1 MAKCEEIMNI
11 LKKIFIKD
19 ADTKEDINKLPE
31 FGVSEV
37 TNMQTMN
44 YKVYHFKAW
53 EKIVYF
59 LLAFLIGAF
68 VGFLFY
74 GNLAK
79 DEYGEPTLMTH
90 ILNIAIPTIVGLIA
104 GKLFLPVRQKQII
117 EKRRRNL
124 RDQFRDMLEGLV
136 TSLGAGNNVP
146 DSFSA
151 VYNDLKIQYD
161 SDAYIIKELEII
173 LEGIRHNV
181 PVENILMDFGVRSG
195 IPDIETFANV
205 FNISYR
211 KGGNIKDVIRNTHNI
226 ISEKIEIAED
236 IETTVTSGK
245 MDQKIMLILP
255 IALISIIKF
264 MSPEF
269 AENFTTPTGV
279 ISTTIAIVCFIGAYF
294 LGKTMLD
301 IKV

>member
-1 MAKCEEIMNI
+1 MKSIFVKKNDVKESPEYGLSEITNI
-11 LKKIFIKD
+11 
-19 ADTKEDINKLPE
+19 
-31 FGVSEV
+31 
-37 TNMQTMN
+37 QTLN
-44 YKVYHFKAW
+44 YTVYHLKTW

-59 LLAFLIGAF
+59 LIAFSVGAF
-68 VGFLFY
+68 VGYLFY
-74 GNLAK
+74 GNLGK
-79 DEYGEPTLMTH
+79 DEYGQATIITYV
-90 ILNIAIPTIVGLIA
+90 LNIMIPTIVGIIA
-104 GKLFLPVRQKQII
+104 GKMFLPMREKQII
-117 EKRRRNL
+117 EKRRKNL
-124 RDQFRDMLEGLV
+124 RDQFRNMLEGLV

-151 VYNDLKIQYD
+151 VYEDLKIQYE

-181 PVENILMDFGVRSG
+181 PVENIIMDFGERSG
-195 IPDIETFANV
+195 IDDIKTFANV

-211 KGGNIKDVIRNTHNI
+211 KGGNIKDVIRNTHSI

-245 MDQKIMLILP
+245 MDQKIMLVMP

-269 AENFTTPTGV
+269 AANFATPAG
-279 ISTTIAIVCFIGAYF
+279 IASTTIAIACFVGAYF
-294 LGKTMLD
+294 LGKSMLD
-301 IKV
+301 IKL

>member
-1 MAKCEEIMNI
+1 MKNI
-11 LKKIFIKD
+11 FVKNG
-19 ADTKEDINKLPE
+19 TNENINKLPE
-31 FGVSEV
+31 YSQSEV
-37 TNMQTMN
+37 TNIQTMN
-44 YKVYHFKAW
+44 YAVYHLKQW

-59 LLAFLIGAF
+59 LLAFFCGAF
-68 VGFLFY
+68 IGYLFY
-74 GNLAK
+74 GNLGK
-79 DEYGEPTLMTH
+79 DEYGQATMITH
-90 ILNIAIPTIVGLIA
+90 ILNILIPVAVGVSA
-104 GKLFLPVRQKQII
+104 GKMFLPIRQKQII
-117 EKRRRNL
+117 DKRRKVL

-146 DSFSA
+146 DSFAA
-151 VYNDLKIQYD
+151 VYEDLKIQYEA
-161 SDAYIIKELEII
+161 DAYIVKELEII

-181 PVENILMDFGVRSG
+181 PVENIIMDFGNRSG
-195 IPDIETFANV
+195 INDIKTFANV

-211 KGGNIKDVIRNTHNI
+211 KGGNIKDVIRNTHSI

-245 MDQKIMLILP
+245 LDQKIMLVMP

-269 AENFTTPTGV
+269 AANFATPAGIV
-279 ISTTIAIVCFIGAYF
+279 STTIAVVCFVGAYF

-301 IKV
+301 IKI

>member
-1 MAKCEEIMNI
+1 MKNI
-11 LKKIFIKD
+11 FVKNSN
-19 ADTKEDINKLPE
+19 KEDINKLPE
-31 FGVSEV
+31 YGLSDV
-37 TNMQTMN
+37 TNMQTIN
-44 YKVYHFKAW
+44 YTVYHLKVW

-59 LLAFLIGAF
+59 VIAFAAGAF
-68 VGFLFY
+68 VGYLFY

-79 DEYGEPTLMTH
+79 DEYGQATIATH
-90 ILNIAIPTIVGLIA
+90 ILNIAIPAIVGALA
-104 GKLFLPVRQKQII
+104 GKLFLPIRQKQII
-117 EKRRRNL
+117 EKRRKNL

-146 DSFSA
+146 DSFVA
-151 VYNDLKIQYD
+151 VYEDLKIQYAPD
-161 SDAYIIKELEII
+161 SYIVRELEII

-181 PVENILMDFGVRSG
+181 PVEDILMDFGNRSG
-195 IPDIETFANV
+195 INDIKTFANV

-245 MDQKIMLILP
+245 LDQKIMLVMP

-269 AENFTTPTGV
+269 AENFATPAGIV
-279 ISTTIAIVCFIGAYF
+279 STTIAVICFVGAYF
-294 LGKTMLD
+294 IGKTMLD
-301 IKV
+301 IKI